1 MAALREQEMLA
12 DPLDQFEAWLNEALE
27 LDLEDATA
35 MTLATADSSGAPSC
49 RIVLLKR
56 VDDDGFHFFTDYRS
70 RKARELEENPR
81 AALAFFWR
89 TMERQV
95 RILGDVERVDREESE
110 AYFRTRP
117 RESRLSTWASHQSSV
132 ISGRETLEKQ
142 YSEVAE
148 RFEGQD
154 VPLPAWWGGYRVRPA
169 SIEFWQGRSHRL
181 HDRLRYT
188 LEDGRWQLE
197 RLAP

>member
-1 MAALREQEMLA
+1 MAALREQDMLA

-49 RIVLLKR
+49 RVVLLKR

-81 AALAFFWR
+81 AALVFFWR

-95 RILGDVERVDREESE
+95 RILGAVERVGREESE

-117 RESRLSTWASHQSSV
+117 RESQLSTWASHQSSV
-132 ISGRETLEKQ
+132 ISRRDTLENQ
-142 YSEVAE
+142 YREVAE
-148 RFEGQD
+148 RFEGQE
-154 VPLPAWWGGYRVRPA
+154 VPLPTWWGGYRVRPE

-181 HDRLRYT
+181 HDRLHYT
-188 LEDGRWQLE
+188 LEDGRWRLE